1 MLDGIPQ
8 DGTTLGRANAPVTLL
23 EYADLQCPYC
33 AQWAIRALP
42 ALVEDY
48 VRAGKLRIEF
58 RGLAFVGPD
67 SDTALR
73 TALAAGRQDRLWHVV
88 ELLYANQGAEN
99 SGWVTDDLIATLTAS
114 VPGLH
119 PEQVAADRQSAAV
132 DAEIA
137 KAQAHARAAN
147 VRGTPAFEIGRTGR
161 ALAVAGGHFARSRPV
176 PRRGRG
182 GPRRMTDGRLVKA
195 TAALALIGVGITA
208 YLTFAHYADGS
219 IVCPTDGCET
229 VQRSSYALL
238 GSVPVAL
245 LGLGAYLVI
254 LGGLFLPRDYSR
266 PAVLATALAGFAF
279 STYLLAVQAVDI
291 GAFCTWC
298 LASDAVVTVIAALS
312 AMALWTWQAEPG
324 GNGRYGP

>member
-1 MLDGIPQ
+1 MARSGRRRSAFLAVGMGLAIGAALIAASLLSAGSGATSAPPTAPTQSLSGVVEVSTMLDGIPQ

-161 ALAVAGGHFARSRPV
+161 ALRSLEVTSLDPGQFRDAV
-176 PRRGRG
+176 
-182 GPRRMTDGRLVKA
+182 
-195 TAALALIGVGITA
+195 
-208 YLTFAHYADGS
+208 
-219 IVCPTDGCET
+219 E
-229 VQRSSYALL
+229 
-238 GSVPVAL
+238 
-245 LGLGAYLVI
+245 
-254 LGGLFLPRDYSR
+254 
-266 PAVLATALAGFAF
+266 AVLAA
-279 STYLLAVQAVDI
+279 
-291 GAFCTWC
+291 
-298 LASDAVVTVIAALS
+298 
-312 AMALWTWQAEPG
+312 
-324 GNGRYGP
+324 